1 MPFTGG
7 ATSPVTMS
15 TPGEMAPQAVAL
27 AQQWGAMTDPTPQL
41 EGQLG
46 QNRAD
51 AMPNP
56 ANTMGGAPINMMA
69 QLMNML
75 PGGATA
81 NANPA
86 MPQFKSPAPPTPG
99 YHGMPGQM
107 QVGGVLPQS
116 NMLNIMGMGA

>member
-15 TPGEMAPQAVAL
+15 TPGEMAPQAMQQ
-27 AQQWGAMTDPTPQL
+27 AQMYGQMLDATPQL
-41 EGQLG
+41 QGMLD
-46 QNRAD
+46 QNRPD
-51 AMPNP
+51 GMPNP
-56 ANTMGGAPINMMA
+56 ANTLGGAPNMMT

-81 NANPA
+81 NANPS

-99 YHGMPGQM
+99 YQGMPGQM